1 MTRSEEECDH
11 GQIISL
17 CNYHRLRGREEI
29 LETILSHI
37 QTIPAAASF
46 DFFVRI
52 SGTIS
57 LTIRT
62 VKSTL
67 REPISEHSLSGGYVV
82 GFHEIENLSSLAKFN
97 S

>member
-52 SGTIS
+52 SGTI
-57 LTIRT
+57 RT

-82 GFHEIENLSSLAKFN
+82 GFHEIENLSSSSLAKFN

>member
-57 LTIRT
+57 LKIRT
-62 VKSTL
+62 VKS
-67 REPISEHSLSGGYVV
+67 SLV
-82 GFHEIENLSSLAKFN
+82 NLFLNTHYLEVMLLDSMR
-97 S
+97 

>member
-37 QTIPAAASF
+37 KTIPAAASF

-57 LTIRT
+57 LKIRT
-62 VKSTL
+62 VKS
-67 REPISEHSLSGGYVV
+67 SLV
-82 GFHEIENLSSLAKFN
+82 NLFLNTHYLEVMLLDSMR
-97 S
+97 